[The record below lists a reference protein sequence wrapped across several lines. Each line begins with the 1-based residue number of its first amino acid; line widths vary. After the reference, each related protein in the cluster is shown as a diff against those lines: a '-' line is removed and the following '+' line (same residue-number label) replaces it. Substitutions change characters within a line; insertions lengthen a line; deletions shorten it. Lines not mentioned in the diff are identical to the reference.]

1 MTAIAQIQSA
11 MVAYPGRVA
20 IAARTVIAVSMVTIA
35 VLWLELPALD
45 IAAYIALF
53 SCNRSAAASVRMG
66 VTYAIAAPIAV
77 AIAIALW
84 GATTSFPA
92 MRVTAMAVIAFS
104 AMYVKGLPSKAMGLA
119 GGIGVMTVCLLV
131 IGSTAP
137 SGDLLTRTMLK
148 AAFAISIGGLV
159 AAACARLVFPTEE
172 PSDAKAPPPPV
183 PSARDRSLFALRV
196 TVATMLGFFTYKL
209 VDWNGIHTCMFTA
222 LFIASGD
229 FDATVL
235 KGRLRLA
242 GAVAGS
248 VAALAAIV
256 FIVPGLT
263 TIAGLLTIVAPV
275 TFVAAWIAIG
285 PQRFAYLG
293 MQFGLAFYLALLGAA
308 GPTTNIHEPRDRIV
322 GVLLGVVLVTLCMDG
337 YRQGKARAG

>member
-1 MTAIAQIQSA
+1 MTALAQIQSA
-11 MVAYPGRVA
+11 MVAYPGRAA
-20 IAARTVIAVSMVTIA
+20 IAARTVISVSLVTIA

-53 SCNRSAAASVRMG
+53 ACSRSAAATVRLGM
-66 VTYAIAAPIAV
+66 TYAIATPIAV
-77 AIAIALW
+77 AIAIVLW
-84 GATTSFPA
+84 GATTDFPA
-92 MRVTAMAVIAFS
+92 MRVTAMAAITFF
-104 AMYVKGLPSKAMGLA
+104 AMYVRGLPSKAMALA

-131 IGSTAP
+131 IGSTVP
-137 SGDLLTRTMLK
+137 SGDLLARTMLK
-148 AAFAISIGGLV
+148 AAFAVSIAGLT

-172 PSDAKAPPPPV
+172 PSEAKAPPPPV
-183 PSARDRSLFALRV
+183 PSARDRGLFALRA

-209 VDWNGIHTCMFTA
+209 VDWNGIHTCMFTT
-222 LFIASGD
+222 LFIASSD
-229 FDATVL
+229 FSATVL

-242 GAVAGS
+242 GAVVGS
-248 VAALAAIV
+248 LAALAAIV

-275 TFVAAWIAIG
+275 TFIAAWIAIG

-293 MQFGLAFYLALLGAA
+293 MQVGLAFYLALLGGS

-322 GVLLGVVLVTLCMDG
+322 GVLLGVILVTLCMDG
-337 YRQGKARAG
+337 YRQGKAQAD